1 MLASNGKS
9 LDQLRAEKSGTITYF
24 LNNDS
29 TKAMYDEDY
38 W

>member
-1 MLASNGKS
+1 MIEAWTNRGFKTL
-9 LDQLRAEKSGTITYF
+9 GTTTYF